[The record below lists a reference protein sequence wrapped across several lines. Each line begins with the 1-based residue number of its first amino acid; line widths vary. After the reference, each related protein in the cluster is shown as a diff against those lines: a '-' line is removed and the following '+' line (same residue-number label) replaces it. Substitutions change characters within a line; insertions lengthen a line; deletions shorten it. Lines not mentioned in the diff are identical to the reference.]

1 MIAARRKAA
10 PFQNLNADLCVFA
23 QPAKRI
29 SLSNPSQTREWNAT
43 DYHRI
48 SGPQV
53 SWGKKVLA
61 RVQLRGDELL
71 MDAGCGTGRL
81 TAELLQNLPRGRVV
95 GVDLSQNM
103 LAGARDYLAPD
114 FSGKFWLVAADLQDP
129 PFEKVFDGIFSTAA
143 FHWVLDHDRLFRSLF
158 RALRPGGWLRAQCG
172 GGPNLA
178 RLRKRT
184 NELAAT
190 AKHARYFAGF
200 REPWTYNDAET
211 AAAVLRRAGFVE
223 VDTSLEPAPTVLEDL
238 PKYSEFVRTAILR
251 QHLDRIPDA
260 LRTEFV
266 ATLAGQAAN
275 DDPPFSLDY
284 WRLNLSAKDSRVDR
298 PIRFCDQAGSLGG

>member
-1 MIAARRKAA
+1 M
-10 PFQNLNADLCVFA
+10 
-23 QPAKRI
+23 
-29 SLSNPSQTREWNAT
+29 STPSQTREWNAT

-53 SWGKKVLA
+53 RWGKKVLA
-61 RVQLRGDELL
+61 RVHLRGDEML

-81 TAELLQNLPRGRVV
+81 TAELLQSLPRGRVV

-103 LAGARDYLAPD
+103 LAGTRDYLVRD
-114 FSGKFWLVAADLQDP
+114 FPGKFLLVAADLQDL
-129 PFEKVFDGIFSTAA
+129 PFERVFDGIFSTAA

-178 RLRKRT
+178 QLRKRT

-190 AKHARYFAGF
+190 AKYARYFAGF
-200 REPWTYNDAET
+200 HEPWVFSNAER
-211 AAAVLRRAGFVE
+211 AAVLLQRAGFVE
-223 VDTSLEPAPTVLEDL
+223 IDTSLEPALTILEDSA
-238 PKYSEFVRTAILR
+238 KYSEFVRSVILHR
-251 QHLDRIPDA
+251 HLERIPDDE
-260 LRTEFV
+260 LRTAFV
-266 ATLAGQAAN
+266 AELARMAAI

-284 WRLNLSAKDSRVDR
+284 WRLNLDARI
-298 PIRFCDQAGSLGG
+298 PE